1 MTPTL
6 QQFDDRDGDALSRYE
21 YDASVVYAADIGSGS
36 GSDSDEA
43 TVDVVDGTVMVV
55 SGDEQADFEIP
66 ETGTA
71 EATINNGVL
80 TVEVTQ

>member
-21 YDASVVYAADIGSGS
+21 YDASVVYAADIGS
-36 GSDSDEA
+36 DADEA
-43 TVDVVDGTVMVV
+43 TVDIVDNTVMIV

-66 ETGTA
+66 ESGTA